1 MLCLHLLGQP
11 DASSRFRE
19 HGLKE
24 PSLEALV
31 GNFMGLASLG
41 VDIDIS
47 GDLLYSVLLLDV
59 MLGLDFSGLALC

>member
-1 MLCLHLLGQP
+1 MLCLHILGQP
-11 DASSRFRE
+11 DTSSRFRE

-31 GNFMGLASLG
+31 GNFMGLA
-41 VDIDIS
+41 IDIF

-59 MLGLDFSGLALC
+59 ILWLDFLGLALW